1 MIRNIKKS
9 SLCFSFDGKF
19 ANMRKEQNFVIYPIS
34 SSDKYLKIQSDGRF
48 GFISKEGKLVLT
60 SKNENYPTSAG
71 LVSEIA
77 RNTAKIDILSKEE
90 MDSLRTIL
98 SGNTDSF
105 FGNDIV
111 QITGNE
117 PEALKNW

>member
-1 MIRNIKKS
+1 
-9 SLCFSFDGKF
+9 
-19 ANMRKEQNFVIYPIS
+19 MRKEQNFVIYPIS

-60 SKNENYPTSAG
+60 SKNENYPTSVG
-71 LVSEIA
+71 LVSEMNM
-77 RNTAKIDILSKEE
+77 RTAKTDILTNEE

-98 SGNTDSF
+98 SVNADSF

-111 QITGNE
+111 QIAGNE
-117 PEALKNW
+117 SEALKNG